1 MGLRV
6 KHRHPAGICDEVISY
21 MAFRQGTASAVPK
34 SSVIS
39 GVSTPEVCVIVSWGI
54 YEIA

>member
-6 KHRHPAGICDEVISY
+6 KHRHPAGIRDEVNSY
-21 MAFRQGTASAVPK
+21 MAFRQGTALAVPK
-34 SSVIS
+34 NGVFS
-39 GVSTPEVCVIVSWGI
+39 GVSTPEVRVIVSWGI